1 MPSINDIAGTA
12 EKVLVA
18 LIEARGLEDWTGS
31 VNASFGIA
39 REFHRAAADLAA
51 IYGDDRLPSPM
62 PVLITDYVKHA
73 ISLIPPVEYA
83 SEP

>member
-1 MPSINDIAGTA
+1 MTSINDIAGTA

-31 VNASFGIA
+31 VSASFGIA
-39 REFHRAAADLAA
+39 REFHLAVAALAA
-51 IYGDDRLPSPM
+51 TYGDDELPSPM
-62 PVLITDYVKHA
+62 PVLITDYVQHA
-73 ISLIPPVEYA
+73 ISSRPPAEYA